1 MIILRRV
8 LQATDGLGPAIASA
22 VEQSLPKSIE
32 SRAAQILGWLLV
44 AALVVAIGLLISL
57 FRPADPYVS
66 TVLSLPG
73 NAERGQ
79 AIFQINCAG
88 CHGPEG
94 RGLVGPDLAN
104 VSNRKSRKDLIRQVT
119 TGETPPMPK
128 FQPSPETMA
137 DLLSYL
143 GTR

>member
-1 MIILRRV
+1 MIILRHV
-8 LQATDGLGPAIASA
+8 LKAIDRLGPAIASA
-22 VEQSLPKSIE
+22 VEQSLSKPIE
-32 SRAAQILGWLLV
+32 PRAAQVLGWIAAGVIILALGFLLT
-44 AALVVAIGLLISL
+44 A
-57 FRPADPYVS
+57 FRPTDPYVS
-66 TVLSLPG
+66 TVLTLTG
-73 NAERGQ
+73 DTEQGQ

-88 CHGPEG
+88 CHGLEG

-119 TGETPPMPK
+119 AGETPPMPK

-143 GTR
+143 ETL

>member
-1 MIILRRV
+1 MIILRHV
-8 LQATDGLGPAIASA
+8 LRARNGLGPAIASA
-22 VEQSLPKSIE
+22 VEQSLSKVIE
-32 SRAAQILGWLLV
+32 PRAAQVLGWI
-44 AALVVAIGLLISL
+44 AAGVVVIAIGLLL
-57 FRPADPYVS
+57 TFFRPTDPYVS
-66 TVLSLPG
+66 TVLTLTG
-73 NAERGQ
+73 DTERGQ

-88 CHGPEG
+88 CHGLEG

-104 VSNRKSRKDLIRQVT
+104 VSNRKSRKDLILQVT

-143 GTR
+143 ETL